1 MPEPTPQTLEC
12 PNCGAAVRWKNQPTV
27 QCEYCGSEVIVPSE
41 LRSQPPPIITTVEP
55 PQINITVITPRE
67 NPHTSYKAK
76 QNTSTGGIL
85 FFTFLL
91 MAIGIAAG
99 LILNARSINLNNQI
113 IVIAQS
119 VAATLVAPEP
129 TPTPKYAPLL
139 RIGEEG
145 SDSGQFTNARYLSI
159 APADTLWVAESN
171 TGRVQKFSLEG
182 TYLNTVLVPPKD
194 PTDRKIYING
204 IGVDAA
210 NRLYVSRE
218 GDILQFDGATG
229 SLLATFPGNW
239 PNWEY
244 YEILVGADR
253 IYALDGMAGGDTLF
267 ILDTTGK
274 QLVARESFIRDINPD
289 DPVIDTD
296 WGLSP
301 DGTRLYIVSAFG
313 KQLYWFNAQ
322 TGEFVDRYGENK
334 DDPGGFSLSSD
345 TLAVHP
351 QGLIFVSVFGGFNQ
365 YTAEIG
371 FQTQRVT
378 FEPGVLNGGVYDAA
392 FDAYGNLY
400 ILTTNNEIVK
410 FPPPIIP

>member
-27 QCEYCGSEVIVPSE
+27 QCEYCRSEVIVPRE
-41 LRSQPPPIITTVEP
+41 LRSQPPPITTVEP
-55 PQINITVITPRE
+55 PRINITVIAPLE
-67 NPHTSYKAK
+67 NPRPPYKPK
-76 QNTSTGGIL
+76 QNTSTGVIL

-99 LILNARSINLNNQI
+99 LILNARSTNLNNQI
-113 IVIAQS
+113 AGTAQS
-119 VAATLVAPEP
+119 VAATLAAPHP
-129 TPTPKYAPLL
+129 TPTPIYAPLL

-145 SDSGQFTNARYLSI
+145 SDSGQFTDARYLSI
-159 APADTLWVAESN
+159 APADTLWVAEYN

-182 TYLNTVLVPPKD
+182 TYLKTVLVPPKD
-194 PTDRKIYING
+194 PTDRKVYING

-210 NRLYVSRE
+210 NRLYVSRGGE
-218 GDILQFDGATG
+218 ILQFDGETG
-229 SLLATFPGNW
+229 NLLATFPSGW
-239 PNWEY
+239 PNWQY
-244 YEILVGADR
+244 DEILVGADR

-274 QLVARESFIRDINPD
+274 QLVAREPFIRDINPD
-289 DPVIDTD
+289 DPAMDTD

-351 QGLIFVSVFGGFNQ
+351 QGLIFVSVFGGLNQ
-365 YTAEIG
+365 YTAEIA
-371 FQTQRVT
+371 FQTQRVA
-378 FEPGVLNGGVYDAA
+378 FEPGTLNGGVYDAA

-400 ILTTNNEIVK
+400 ILATNNEIVK
-410 FPPPIIP
+410 FPPLTIP